1 MKGDIQCNNNSI
13 YGIEYVKKDR
23 SAVNRK
29 YVNNELKKKLDKN
42 KDINMRGNNI
52 TSDFNELL
60 TKSYVDRKLSQAGG
74 SVDLSPYLKKDG
86 SVSMIGN
93 LDIGDNKITNVGG
106 PQNNKDAIN
115 LGFFNVELASKPITN
130 TVLLRDGTQEM
141 TNNLNMS
148 NNKIIHKVKYDRPGG
163 CSPEKDCLR

>member
-13 YGIEYVKKDR
+13 YGIENVSNNT

-29 YVNNELKKKLDKN
+29 YVNDELKKKLDKN
-42 KDINMRGNNI
+42 EHVNMGGNKIISYRNA
-52 TSDFNELL
+52 SDFNELL
-60 TKSYVDRKLSQAGG
+60 NKSYVDRKVSQAGG
-74 SVDLSPYLKKDG
+74 SVDLSPYLEKDG
-86 SVSMIGN
+86 SVSMTGN

-115 LGFFNVELASKPITN
+115 LGFLNVELASKSNIN

-141 TNNLNMS
+141 NYNLNMS
-148 NNKIIHKVKYDRPGG
+148 NKTN
-163 CSPEKDCLR
+163 